1 MPKLVMPILLKSKKA
16 PKEVAEITVFSI
28 YSSNCLS
35 SAFGI
40 RFRMILKL
48 KRVDRFYQQ
57 I

>member
-1 MPKLVMPILLKSKKA
+1 MLKLVMPILLKSKKA

-40 RFRMILKL
+40 RFRMILKQ
-48 KRVDRFYQQ
+48 FETQEG
-57 I
+57 